1 MRLARGEHAV
11 KADQLFIAGRFAAAQ
26 VVEEVIGVEGAEGAG
41 AGSGVQ
47 APDVQIVAV
56 TAGARIPHVRQWEA
70 VDKQRVFAAKGAAF
84 FFGGK
89 AQMQLVRAYVLRA
102 QALALAITQQL
113 PADKTADA
121 PDLVIQRAGAEHL
134 ALSALWGKRAE
145 RDRGGAGTAEI
156 LEIILVKVAVQH
168 MQWNPAVLA
177 GVLNERH
184 LRLHPRRFK
193 AKVAVDNGVVDG
205 HEGMGTGRV
214 AVLAGHEGEDGGL
227 HARAQREYFHG
238 LPPMRCQGFSG

>member
-1 MRLARGEHAV
+1 
-11 KADQLFIAGRFAAAQ
+11 
-26 VVEEVIGVEGAEGAG
+26 
-41 AGSGVQ
+41 
-47 APDVQIVAV
+47 
-56 TAGARIPHVRQWEA
+56 
-70 VDKQRVFAAKGAAF
+70 
-84 FFGGK
+84 
-89 AQMQLVRAYVLRA
+89 MQLVRAYVLRA

-134 ALSALWGKRAE
+134 ALSALRGKRAE
-145 RDRGGAGTAEI
+145 GDRGGAGAAEV

-205 HEGMGTGRV
+205 HEGMGTGCV
-214 AVLAGHEGEDGGL
+214 AVLTGHEGEGGGL

-238 LPPMRCQGFSG
+238 YQTSLSLEFCTCFACWRNLPLL